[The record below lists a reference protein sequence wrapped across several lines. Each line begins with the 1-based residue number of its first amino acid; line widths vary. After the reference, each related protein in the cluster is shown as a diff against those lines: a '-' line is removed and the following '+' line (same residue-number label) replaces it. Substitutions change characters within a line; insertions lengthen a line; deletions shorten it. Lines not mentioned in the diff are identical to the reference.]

1 MNTIITTILVCVLL
15 TGVARIIAQEETTTN
30 KPPGVKSEETKII
43 KASVEKINKDAREV
57 TLKGENGRTVT
68 IKVPE
73 TARNFDQIKPG
84 DVVTAKYTESI
95 ALTVRKSDDPPSAT
109 GREAITRAPLG
120 EKPAAQRTATV
131 QINASIEKIDRDKRE
146 LTLMGPSGDTRVVKV
161 PEEVKKFDSLKEG
174 DQVVI
179 TATESFAI
187 EVSSPQ
193 Q

>member
-1 MNTIITTILVCVLL
+1 MNSIITTILVCVLL

-73 TARNFDQIKPG
+73 SARNFDQIKPG

-187 EVSSPQ
+187 EVSSPEQ
-193 Q
+193 

>member
-1 MNTIITTILVCVLL
+1 MNSIITTILVCALL
-15 TGVARIIAQEETTTN
+15 TGVARLIAQEETTTN

-57 TLKGENGRTVT
+57 TLKAENGRTVT

-120 EKPAAQRTATV
+120 EKPAAKRTATV
-131 QINASIEKIDRDKRE
+131 QINASIEKIDREKRE